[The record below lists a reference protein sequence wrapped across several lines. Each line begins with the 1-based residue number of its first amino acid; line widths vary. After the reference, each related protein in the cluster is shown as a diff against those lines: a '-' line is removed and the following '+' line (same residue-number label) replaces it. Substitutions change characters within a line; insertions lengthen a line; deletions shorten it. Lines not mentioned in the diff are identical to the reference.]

1 MCGEGN
7 PDLYKHRI
15 EMLEYANQECN
26 MGLVYVST
34 GSKITDELLECLIN
48 NVSFIRISF
57 PGLGANA

>member
-1 MCGEGN
+1 
-7 PDLYKHRI
+7 
-15 EMLEYANQECN
+15 MLEYANQECN